1 MSSGSKR
8 REALWTDNPPP
19 TLSWRCWPLGE
30 QAVGT
35 AIVLVCLAAV
45 GVGVHW
51 LTSQIHLAVL
61 AVAVLALAM
70 WRYFLP
76 IHFELTPEGVNQ
88 WLFGG
93 HRRIPWTAIHR
104 YEIRS
109 SGVLLLPFAD
119 RSAMDA
125 FRGLYLPWGDRREEV
140 LFQVRFYLD
149 RPH

>member
-1 MSSGSKR
+1 MSTGSRR
-8 REALWTDNPPP
+8 REPSWTDDPPP
-19 TLSWRCWPLGE
+19 TLSWRCWPLVEHALG
-30 QAVGT
+30 ASLFVAG
-35 AIVLVCLAAV
+35 LAAV

-61 AVAVLALAM
+61 AVAVLLLAM

-76 IHFELTPEGVNQ
+76 IHYELTPDGVDQ
-88 WLFGG
+88 WMFGG
-93 HRRIPWTAIHR
+93 HRRIPWTAIRR
-104 YEIRS
+104 YEVCP

-149 RPH
+149 RPR